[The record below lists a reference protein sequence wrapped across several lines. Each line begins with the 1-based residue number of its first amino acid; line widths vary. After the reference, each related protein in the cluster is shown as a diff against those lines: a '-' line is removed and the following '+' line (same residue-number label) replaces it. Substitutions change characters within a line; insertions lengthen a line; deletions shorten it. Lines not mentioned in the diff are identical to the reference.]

1 MLSRKEKQE
10 YVSSATQKY
19 KKSNNPL
26 YILYKDYNDF
36 DSTLYSKGELNNIV
50 SATNNT
56 YGIATSNKQ
65 YMHYLVYNGFKLL
78 YKA

>member
-1 MLSRKEKQE
+1 MLSKKEKRE
-10 YVSSATQKY
+10 FVCFSVQKY
-19 KKSNNPL
+19 KKPNKPL

-36 DSTLYSKGELNNIV
+36 DSILYSKGELDNIV
-50 SATNNT
+50 STTNNT

-65 YMHYLVYNGFKLL
+65 YMHHLVFNGFKLL